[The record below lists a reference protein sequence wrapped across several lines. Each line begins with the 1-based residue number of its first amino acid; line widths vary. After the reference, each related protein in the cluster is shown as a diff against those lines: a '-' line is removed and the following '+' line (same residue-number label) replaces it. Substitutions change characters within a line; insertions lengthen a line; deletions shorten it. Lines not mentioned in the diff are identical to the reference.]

1 MNSDDPRSA
10 SRDRL
15 LIAVGGNA
23 IHPEGIRGTSEEQM
37 QIAAE
42 TAEHLLPLLVQDNE
56 LVITLTVQ
64 SQNNGFSRLVS

>member
-1 MNSDDPRSA
+1 MNHDDPRSA

-56 LVITLTVQ
+56 LVITHG
-64 SQNNGFSRLVS
+64 NGPGVG

>member
-1 MNSDDPRSA
+1 MNHDDPRSA

-37 QIAAE
+37 HIAAE
-42 TAEHLLPLLVQDNE
+42 TAEHLLPLLV
-56 LVITLTVQ
+56 
-64 SQNNGFSRLVS
+64 

>member
-1 MNSDDPRSA
+1 MNRDDPRNA

-42 TAEHLLPLLVQDNE
+42 AKEDHDLQTAIEHSIKE
-56 LVITLTVQ
+56 MTVPDAPKC
-64 SQNNGFSRLVS
+64 N